1 MQYAKKRGRRHHVIV
16 YSLVIV
22 FFAAIMLL
30 DSSTVFAKRQ
40 WYKNKTFTIYNLG
53 PNTYVDIIAVDDNT
67 GTQVG
72 NWFLGGTIS
81 YSLNSQGDGFNSL
94 TVVMSNVDV
103 TDWTPYI
110 RIRTS
115 RPGYTPIGWIGG
127 NWGGTGC
134 DCPQQVHNLT
144 DEWHN
149 GVCLFYIGVGF
160 GYDQIYCDWRQEHV
174 VHYDAN
180 GGSGAPGD
188 QTKVYGSILTL
199 SNQIPSRA
207 GHTFTGWNT
216 ASNGSGRAYSPGEWY
231 GEDASVTLYAQWKAN
246 NYTQYFNHYK
256 KNPTTGQY
264 EFVEQTS
271 QNLPWGT
278 TVHVKYNT
286 YVGYHGS
293 SFTVNSW
300 NGVNG
305 WNYCGTNIS
314 YVVNN
319 AYCCN
324 VYYDPNSYV
333 VVYNGNGATSGS
345 MGADTFLFGKAY
357 NLKDN
362 TYKKQ
367 YTVSYDAGG
376 GICSISKNVADA
388 TFNGWQDNNTMYY
401 QGMYFN
407 YFGFDAPYYVN
418 KYSDIKRTWGYNKYA
433 TFEHWYMSTVQGKET
448 RQSAKNFKIDDY
460 IKYGGSDLKAAFGSN
475 RLAYVSHWMSY
486 GIYEGRK
493 GVASIDSAT
502 SDLYPKRAG
511 VANLS
516 AVNGETVTLHADWT
530 NGRVTLPKPSREGYE
545 FLGWYTNTGTYIGKA
560 GETYT
565 PTSNIKL
572 VAKWK
577 DVTAPAIEDESD
589 NPIIKKTETEIEYDW
604 VNKDVTLKFS
614 ATDLGSG
621 MKSLVLKEAASGTKL
636 STGIDSVEYTLNKDD
651 YQGVNKFIVEA
662 TDKANPANTG
672 TLYVTVRIDI
682 TNPEYST
689 INNSDFTNSSDFTK
703 KIISTHAS
711 DYGTNPEQS
720 GMKKIV
726 LEKKVDSSWVTSNT
740 IIVSDTSGCKET
752 TKEFE
757 VEINDY
763 KYKHRILYYDYAGNV
778 STSEEFYIMP
788 ITLKA
793 DIGKIGQNGLEM
805 GGGSINFIQGGD
817 MNATIS
823 VDLTGYVESVTYTF
837 DENLNHAEETHMI
850 PLEQTS
856 NVDGKGKASDTI
868 SFLVPEGLELGKK
881 YNIIVTGRRGELTV
895 SQTVSIEVNDVNYG
909 DLQNQIRTQSGIKKR
924 NE

>member
-1 MQYAKKRGRRHHVIV
+1 MQYARKKERHPHIIV

-30 DSSTVFAKRQ
+30 DSSTVYAKRS

-53 PNTYVDIIAVDDNT
+53 SSEISVVAIRDSDGLTEFGWNH
-67 GTQVG
+67 
-72 NWFLGGTIS
+72 GGTIS
-81 YSLNSQGDGFNSL
+81 TVVNPQGNGFYSL
-94 TVVMSNVDV
+94 TVVMSNVNV

-110 RIRTS
+110 KIKTFRS
-115 RPGYTPIGWIGG
+115 GYTPIGWIGG
-127 NWGGTGC
+127 SWGGTGC
-134 DCPQQVHNLT
+134 ACPEEVHNLN
-144 DEWHN
+144 DEWN
-149 GVCLFYIGVGF
+149 KGVCLFYIGVGF
-160 GYDQIYCDWRQEHV
+160 GYDQIYCDWRENHT

-180 GGSGAPGD
+180 GGSNAPGN
-188 QTKVYGSILTL
+188 QTKEYGSVLTL
-199 SNQIPSRA
+199 SSQIPSRE
-207 GHTFTGWNT
+207 GHTFLGWNI
-216 ASNGSGRAYSPGEWY
+216 AQNGSGRSYSPGELY

-246 NYTQYFNHYK
+246 SYTQYFNHYK
-256 KNPTTGQY
+256 KNPITGQY
-264 EFVEQTS
+264 DFVEQTS
-271 QNLPWGT
+271 KEVPWGT
-278 TVHVKYNT
+278 TINVNYNT

-293 SFTVNSW
+293 SFTVNGW
-300 NGVNG
+300 NGSG
-305 WNYCGTNIS
+305 WTYCGTNIP
-314 YVVNN
+314 YIVNGT
-319 AYCCN
+319 YCCN
-324 VYYDPNSYV
+324 IFYDPNNYV
-333 VVYNGNGATSGS
+333 VVYDGNGATSGS
-345 MGADTFLFGKAY
+345 MEADTFLFGRAY
-357 NLKDN
+357 NLKEN

-367 YTVSYDAGG
+367 YTVSYDANG
-376 GICSISKNVADA
+376 GICSVSENAANAI
-388 TFNGWQDNNTMYY
+388 FNGWQDNNTIYY

-407 YFGFDAPYYVN
+407 YFGFDAPYYIN
-418 KYSDIKRTWGYNKYA
+418 KYSDVMAAFGYNKYA
-433 TFEHWYMSTVQGKET
+433 ALDHWYTYIIQQGVENRMSAREFDIGYYMNEL
-448 RQSAKNFKIDDY
+448 
-460 IKYGGSDLKAAFGSN
+460 GGYFGTN

-493 GVASIDSAT
+493 GVATIDTAT

-516 AVNGETVTLHADWT
+516 AVNGESVTLHADWT
-530 NGRVTLPKPSREGYE
+530 NGSVTLPKPTREGYE
-545 FLGWYTNTGTYIGKA
+545 FVGWYTNDGTYIGKA
-560 GETYT
+560 GMKYT
-565 PTSNIKL
+565 PSVNITLK
-572 VAKWK
+572 AKWRDNTPPK
-577 DVTAPAIEDESD
+577 IIDDSD
-589 NPIIKKTETEIEYDW
+589 NPVITQTETEIEYDW
-604 VNKDVTLKFS
+604 VNRDVTLKFS
-614 ATDLGSG
+614 ATDLGTG
-621 MKSLVLKEAASGTKL
+621 MKNLVLKDAANGTKL
-636 STGIDSVEYTLNKDD
+636 KTGTDSVEYKLKKED
-651 YQGVNKFIVEA
+651 YQGIHKFVVEA
-662 TDKANPANTG
+662 TDKSSPANTA

-682 TNPEYST
+682 VTPEYDT
-689 INNSDFTNSSDFTK
+689 INNSNFENSSDFTK

-909 DLQNQIRTQSGIKKR
+909 DLQNQIRTQSGIKSR
-924 NE
+924 DN